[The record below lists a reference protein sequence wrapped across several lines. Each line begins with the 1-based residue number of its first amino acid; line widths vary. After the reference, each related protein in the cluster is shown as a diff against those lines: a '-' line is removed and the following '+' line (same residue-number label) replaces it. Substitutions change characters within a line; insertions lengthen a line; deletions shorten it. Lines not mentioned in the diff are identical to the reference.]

1 MTKPSREYRPTI
13 RPSTTAAIAALLA
26 AVMLTG
32 NAFGGE
38 IYSCVDKGGKKRI
51 QTNPCSNKEKTI
63 HRQVFTESSQ
73 QVAPG
78 KVDPRTGLTVPREP
92 TEMERAIAA
101 QERYV
106 QRRQQANIDAAH
118 AASGGSLKAFTDI
131 LSRLSQ
137 GAGGTAPPQPANTTP
152 NQFTAPQAVPSVI
165 APPPII
171 EPPPVIVNC
180 DQAGC
185 WDTSGKRYNH
195 GAGPTFFRSDG
206 KTCNSVPGFMNC
218 N

>member
-1 MTKPSREYRPTI
+1 VTRRKYLLLLV
-13 RPSTTAAIAALLA
+13 IATWA

-51 QTNPCSNKEKTI
+51 QDIPC
-63 HRQVFTESSQ
+63 
-73 QVAPG
+73 G
-78 KVDPRTGLTVPREP
+78 KVKNFGVPTSAAVVTADPAAPPSVDTLHPSQAGYEAAWK
-92 TEMERAIAA
+92 RAHA
-101 QERYV
+101 QPKT
-106 QRRQQANIDAAH
+106 RQQAAMEQQLERARRNAA
-118 AASGGSLKAFTDI
+118 GVQGDI
-131 LSRLSQ
+131 TPSWPSNR
-137 GAGGTAPPQPANTTP
+137 TP
-152 NQFTAPQAVPSVI
+152 NQFATPQAVPSVI

-171 EPPPVIVNC
+171 ESPPVIVNC